1 MVKFRIIPWI
11 EVKGSNLVKGI
22 NMEGLRVLGTPYKFS
37 DFYSENGADEL
48 IYYDVVAS
56 LYGRKSI
63 LDIISKT
70 ASKTFIPIT
79 VSGGIRNVDDI
90 KKVLGAGADRVSINS
105 AAIKNPNLISKSAE
119 VFGSSTICI
128 NIQTMKDKNG
138 KYYCYYNHGR
148 ELTNIE
154 AKDWAKIIEK
164 KGAGEIILSS
174 IDREGSFEG
183 IDIDLLKTIRNL
195 VKIPVIV
202 HGGCNGPENIFEAY
216 NKTKFE
222 GVAISGLFHY
232 HLVKKFK
239 KELIKDLNKKNKNIQ
254 EGNIEYL
261 LKKDGAYSFIYDK
274 TYSIVDFKNFLKKK
288 DMNIR
293 I

>member
-90 KKVLGAGADRVSINS
+90 KKVLGAGADRV
-105 AAIKNPNLISKSAE
+105 
-119 VFGSSTICI
+119 GSSTICI

-195 VKIPVIV
+195 VKIPVIM

-216 NKTKFE
+216 SKTKFE

-261 LKKDGAYSFIYDK
+261 LKKDGAYSYIYDK